1 MALFAIIK
9 GYSQYK
15 EIIVWMQYNAENELF
30 KRLFQKEIINIPC
43 KSTLHNI
50 LTNVDNE
57 ALEKIFRKYFGRYVE
72 QKNIAIDGKWLRGS
86 DINGQYVKEG
96 HQAVLNVLDKDKK
109 IVFAHKLLNKDKKSE
124 IKAFKEILIDDTFSK
139 NAQIFSFDAIMTQ
152 FKILNEINQ
161 QKKYYIAKLKNNQL
175 HLKEKAIE
183 IAKSYG
189 EPTDRYVDDSKLC
202 LTEQNKLVSREV
214 EIFQNKDCDIVMH
227 HEKFD
232 NIQTIIKVTK
242 TLIAEDGKKT
252 ITEQYLIAN
261 FKTTAED
268 FKEIILQ
275 HWLVETYHY
284 HLDMLMKEDDHIAYR
299 NPFAMSILRGFA
311 INLYQL
317 FLNENKDKKV
327 LIGGK
332 TTMAEIKRSCIHS
345 DSFIADLLEQ

>member
-1 MALFAIIK
+1 MALFAMIK

-15 EIIVWMQYNAENELF
+15 EMVVWMQYNAENELF

-43 KSTLHNI
+43 KSTLHNM

-57 ALEKIFRKYFGRYVE
+57 ALEKIFRKYFGKYVE

-96 HQAVLNVLDKDKK
+96 HQAILNVLDKDTK
-109 IVFAHKLLNKDKKSE
+109 IVFAHKLLDKDKKSE
-124 IKAFKEILIDDTFSK
+124 IKAFEDMLTDNTFSDK
-139 NAQIFSFDAIMTQ
+139 IQIFSFDAITTQ
-152 FKILNEINQ
+152 FKIVNEINQ
-161 QKKYYIAKLKNNQL
+161 QKKYYIAKLKDNQL
-175 HLKEKAIE
+175 LLKEKAIE
-183 IAKSYG
+183 ITKSFE

-242 TLIAEDGKKT
+242 TLIANNGEKT

-268 FKEIILQ
+268 FKDIILQ

-284 HLDMLMKEDDHIAYR
+284 HLDMLMDEDAHIAYK
-299 NPFAMSILRGFA
+299 NPFAMSILRSFA

-317 FLNENKDKKV
+317 FFNENKDKKV

-332 TTMAEIKRSCIHS
+332 TTMAEIKRACIHS
-345 DSFIADLLEQ
+345 DSFVADLLEQ